1 MTNDLIGKWL
11 KDMNSLLTE
20 KNNMIKVELR
30 EQKLAEV
37 STLWSPQIIWLW
49 KYHDPI
55 HCHVR

>member
-1 MTNDLIGKWL
+1 MTYDLIGKWL

-37 STLWSPQIIWLW
+37 STL
-49 KYHDPI
+49 
-55 HCHVR
+55 